1 MTRSPFA
8 AVAALALAGALACPA
23 AQASLITFDPI
34 DEQGIT
40 LGAGDAISAM
50 GFSLTQANDSPATL
64 FAGDLVGAYAS
75 NGSNSLFAGNRADIN
90 LSRTGGGVFNLL
102 SLALGG
108 GNLGDP
114 SSWASMLQLVGLTAD
129 NLTLVSNLL
138 VDPVS
143 TGLAQ
148 VDLNWV
154 NLTQVSFR
162 GANGDYSLDDLQL
175 QAVPEPASWAL
186 VVLGLAALLAGSRR
200 RTAAR

>member
-1 MTRSPFA
+1 MTRSPFS

-40 LGAGDAISAM
+40 LAAGDAISAM
-50 GFSLTQANDSPATL
+50 GFSFTQANDSPATL

-75 NGSNSLFAGNRADIN
+75 NGSNSLFAGNRAEIN
-90 LSRTGGGVFNLL
+90 LGRTGGGVFNLL

-108 GNLGDP
+108 GNLGEP
-114 SSWASMLQLVGLTAD
+114 TSWASMLQLVGLTAD

-148 VDLNWV
+148 VDLNWF

-186 VVLGLAALLAGSRR
+186 VALALAAMFAGSRR
-200 RTAAR
+200 RAAAR